1 MFIYIC
7 QHWLKKLNDKKTI
20 LNDINEYN
28 VKITE
33 KN

>member
-1 MFIYIC
+1 MSA
-7 QHWLKKLNDKKTI
+7 LVKKLNDKKTI